1 MPTDR
6 SPYHADLLRRLD
18 DLPISA
24 HDRHLA
30 KSNAVFAF
38 GLVDAIAEFVDNLL
52 ALFAPSRRHATRA
65 S

>member
-6 SPYHADLLRRLD
+6 SPYHAELLRRLD

-24 HDRHLA
+24 HDRHVA
-30 KSNAVFAF
+30 KSNAVLAF
-38 GLVDAIAEFVDNLL
+38 GLVDTIADVVDGVR
-52 ALFAPSRRHATRA
+52 ALFAPARRQATRA

>member
-6 SPYHADLLRRLD
+6 LSSHADLMRRLD

-24 HDRHLA
+24 HDRHVAKANAALA
-30 KSNAVFAF
+30 FA
-38 GLVDAIAEFVDNLL
+38 LVDTIADAIDDVRHW
-52 ALFAPSRRHATRA
+52 FAPSRRQATRA

>member
-6 SPYHADLLRRLD
+6 SPYHAELLRRLD
-18 DLPISA
+18 ELPISA

-30 KSNAVFAF
+30 KSNATLAF
-38 GLVDAIAEFVDNLL
+38 GIVDTIADAVAGFR
-52 ALFAPSRRHATRA
+52 ALMAPARRQATRT